1 VCQLAVV
8 RPEFHLILL
17 TPAAAAAACYESC
30 SHALG
35 DRRLV
40 IPVRKSMTPYSKLI
54 VRNNPPLPLQV
65 SALQIDVSAAAAVFS
80 NTCMQVV
87 QGL

>member
-1 VCQLAVV
+1 MHGAAVLLSRCLA
-8 RPEFHLILL
+8 R
-17 TPAAAAAACYESC
+17 

-65 SALQIDVSAAAAVFS
+65 RAA
-80 NTCMQVV
+80 
-87 QGL
+87 